1 MRACKTILTIIFLL
15 TCGTALAQDDAR
27 LTITLLE
34 RSVSEGTATRAQQLD
49 LARAYMSTGR
59 YYEAGKIAKR
69 LIAADAND
77 ADAIAL
83 RDKSQEQLRG
93 IAQQRVTD
101 AESAASRASAT
112 DADRLELANAYFG
125 AGEYRKAADLYAK
138 LPDAVMTPAMRHNH
152 ARALTW
158 SGQHDASER
167 IYARLVAEQPTPE
180 LEIEYGRVLSWM
192 GATDAAIKRLNAA
205 YAANRSEE
213 AALAL
218 ANAHT
223 WSANRDAAI
232 RLLDEYTASSPNA
245 TEAAALLEQLRTS
258 PELRIERI
266 DKAIELDPYNLALR
280 VQRAR
285 LLYDAGR
292 YSEALKTIEFVN
304 EHAPTEI
311 RDAAMTSSTTESLS
325 TLENQL
331 RDRRKE
337 RVAELDARLAT
348 MNIDDP
354 AIADDVLQ
362 LAKGFTG
369 QGAYPQS
376 LRLYEAYLKNVPND
390 KQARQNY
397 ARVLSWSRRYDDAQD
412 QYARLLRE
420 DPDRADLRLEYAQ
433 ALSYDEEYVPAMRT
447 FHSLTDL
454 SSNPRGYLYSDV
466 PARAHYSRG
475 QIYRWF
481 GWREHAVMEQN
492 SALEIDN
499 EFLPAREELFRARTG
514 RPSTQFD
521 ARYTY
526 ATNSNDFTLKRVDL
540 DAVHWLN
547 NRAAVEGS
555 VGRHNFEYR
564 GSDVNAS
571 AASVGGRFRQ
581 TDRLT
586 LRGRVG
592 GTFYDEGLGA
602 RPFWALGAQFLP
614 NLQSRLALDYNHY
627 DLVYD
632 AFTLQSLTIPAGGTT
647 VAIDDPIS
655 INDFRAHYDWNSGG
669 FWSFLVDGS
678 YGLVSDDNRR
688 AAGHGLLTFRL
699 WNRPFVAVKADGR
712 VLSYDFRSNR
722 YWSPDDYK
730 SLAGVLQIG
739 QNVRD
744 RFYWNV
750 EGKAGKSWEGS
761 RSSDIRSIAG
771 SVTVPVTELFDVV
784 GHYGYGKSG
793 RFDDLI
799 GGSGSFTNYWQRN
812 WYVGVRVKR
821 LYAGDDRRGRNPYYY
836 DDRPITGSTV
846 IPPEVQ

>member
-1 MRACKTILTIIFLL
+1 MKACKTFLTIFLL
-15 TCGTALAQDDAR
+15 LTCATAFSQDDAR
-27 LTITLLE
+27 VTITMLE
-34 RSVSEGTATRAQQLD
+34 RTVSEGTATRAQQLD
-49 LARAYMSTGR
+49 LARAYLNAGR

-69 LIAADAND
+69 LLATDAND
-77 ADAIAL
+77 ADAIAV
-83 RDKSQEQLRG
+83 RDKAQEHLRG
-93 IAQQRVTD
+93 IAQQRVAD
-101 AESAASRASAT
+101 AEAAMRRDSAT

-125 AGEYRKAADLYAK
+125 AGDYRKAADLYAK
-138 LPDAVMTPAMRHNH
+138 LPESAVTPEVRHNH

-158 SGQHDASER
+158 SGQHDAAER
-167 IYARLVAEQPTPE
+167 VYARLVADQPSPE
-180 LEIEYGRVLSWM
+180 LEVEYGRVLSWM
-192 GATDAAIKRLNAA
+192 GATHAAIKRLTAA
-205 YAANRSEE
+205 YEASPTED

-223 WSANRDAAI
+223 WNGDRDAAI
-232 RLLDEYTASSPNA
+232 RLLDAYTTANASA
-245 TEAAALLEQLRTS
+245 TESKTLLAQLRAS
-258 PELRIERI
+258 PDLQIERL

-304 EHAPTEI
+304 EHAPSDI
-311 RDAAMTSSTTESLS
+311 RVASMTSSTNESLS
-325 TLENQL
+325 TLEQQL
-331 RDRRKE
+331 RERRKE
-337 RVAELDARLAT
+337 RIAELDARLAT
-348 MNIDDP
+348 MNINDP
-354 AIADDVLQ
+354 AIDDDVLQ
-362 LAKGFTG
+362 LAKAYTG
-369 QGAYPQS
+369 QGAYPQAI
-376 LRLYEAYLKNVPND
+376 RLYEAYLANVPD
-390 KQARQNY
+390 DRQARTNY
-397 ARVLSWSRRYDDAQD
+397 ARVLSWHRRYDDAQE
-412 QYARLLRE
+412 QYERLLKE

-447 FHSLTDL
+447 FNSLTDL
-454 SSNPRGYLYSDV
+454 SSNPRGYLYNDV
-466 PARAHYSRG
+466 PTRAHYSRG

-492 SALEIDN
+492 SALALDT

-514 RPSTQFD
+514 RPSARYD

-540 DAVHWLN
+540 EGQHWLN
-547 NRAAVEGS
+547 NRTAVEAS

-564 GSDVNAS
+564 GSDVSAS
-571 AASVGGRFRQ
+571 AASIGGLYRQ

-592 GTFYDEGLGA
+592 GTFYDAGLGT

-614 NLQSRLALDYNHY
+614 NLQSRAALDYNHY

-632 AFTLQSLTIPAGGTT
+632 AFTLQSLTLPGGGAGVSLG
-647 VAIDDPIS
+647 DPIS
-655 INDFRAHYDWNSGG
+655 IDDVRAHYDWNSGG
-669 FWSFLVDGS
+669 FWSFLGDAS
-678 YGLVSDDNRR
+678 YGFISDNNNR
-688 AAGHGLLTFRL
+688 AAAHGLLSFRL

-722 YWSPDDYK
+722 YWSPDDYS
-730 SLAGVLQIG
+730 SLAAVLQIG

-744 RFYWNV
+744 RFFWNI

-761 RSSDIRSIAG
+761 RSSDLRSIAG
-771 SVTVPVTELFDVV
+771 TVTVPITDVFDVV

-793 RFDDLI
+793 RFDNLI
-799 GGSGSFTNYWQRN
+799 GNENGFTNYWQRN
-812 WYVGVRVKR
+812 WYVGLRLKR
-821 LYAGDDRRGRNPYYY
+821 LYAGDDRRGRNPYYF
-836 DDRPITGSTV
+836 DNSPLTGSGV